1 MLDLCDIHGHFL
13 PGMDDG
19 CKTAEE
25 SIELLRYSYAAG
37 IKKMCATP
45 HYYPVETVEAFLCR
59 RQQSMEQLQA
69 KIEELGV
76 TDIPRVTLGAEVA
89 YRQGLG
95 SLEGL
100 EKLCL
105 GASRY
110 LLLELPFEKWSNTL
124 LRDVNN
130 ICCAWGIIPIF
141 AHIER
146 YISFQSKEKMRQL
159 LNMDALVQVN
169 AGSLLKFPRNLKS
182 HRLIVKGQ
190 AQLLGSDCHNMENR
204 KPNLHMA
211 QEWLTNH
218 RLEEKLQQMAQ
229 LSCKIFEEANT
240 H

>member
-1 MLDLCDIHGHFL
+1 MLDMCDIHGHFL

-25 SIELLRYSYAAG
+25 SVELLRYSYAVG
-37 IKKMCATP
+37 IRKMCATP
-45 HYYPVETVEAFLCR
+45 HYYPVETVEAFLRR

-69 KIEELGV
+69 KIEELGA
-76 TDIPRVTLGAEVA
+76 TDIPQVTLGAEVA

-100 EKLCL
+100 EKLCI

-130 ICCAWGIIPIF
+130 ICCARGIIPIF

-169 AGSLLKFPRNLKS
+169 AGSLLKFPRNMKS
-182 HRLIVKGQ
+182 RRLIVKGQ

-204 KPNLHMA
+204 KQNLHLA
-211 QEWLTNH
+211 NDWLISH
-218 RLEEKLQQMAQ
+218 RLYGKLQHMAQ
-229 LSCKIFEEANT
+229 LSCRIFDEANAD
-240 H
+240 